1 MDPNNPNQTTSQSD
15 SPQSTAPQPDTTQ
28 QVPLNPQPNTPP
40 PTTPPEV
47 PTASQPDPNTQVN
60 PSPQANTDTSLTDGS
75 YAEDIGDKLIYL
87 LDDINSDENLLQ
99 MVANEMELDKEKV
112 KGILTKLLDKID
124 QEQITTEE
132 LALIMASTVA
142 DETSNQE

>member
-15 SPQSTAPQPDTTQ
+15 SPQSTVPQLDATQ
-28 QVPLNPQPNTPP
+28 QVPLNGQPNTPP
-40 PTTPPEV
+40 TVPPEASV
-47 PTASQPDPNTQVN
+47 ASQPDPNTQVN
-60 PSPQANTDTSLTDGS
+60 PSPQANTDTSLTGGS
-75 YAEDIGDKLIYL
+75 CAEDIGDNLIDL
-87 LDDINSDENLLQ
+87 LDEINEDENLLQ
-99 MVANEMELDKEKV
+99 MVANEMELNKEKV

-142 DETSNQE
+142 DEASNKK